1 MWCNHPFSQ
10 RNKAVK
16 RVGVLKNVLDV
27 GLVKKLEEGRGE
39 GGGGVDSIRGLLK
52 IGMLGTLY
60 DTGSK
65 LHLIITYGYSNVY
78 PVSKILTETRPM
90 GNFEICVNM
99 FLFLILHLVKVLILH
114 KLCQLTF
121 TH

>member
-1 MWCNHPFSQ
+1 MYWMWGWSKNW
-10 RNKAVK
+10 K
-16 RVGVLKNVLDV
+16 R
-27 GLVKKLEEGRGE
+27 
-39 GGGGVDSIRGLLK
+39 GGGWGVGYKRGLLK
-52 IGMLGTLY
+52 IGMLGTLC

-78 PVSKILTETRPM
+78 PVCKILTETRPM
-90 GNFEICVNM
+90 GNFEVCINM
-99 FLFLILHLVKVLILH
+99 FLFLILYLVKVLILH